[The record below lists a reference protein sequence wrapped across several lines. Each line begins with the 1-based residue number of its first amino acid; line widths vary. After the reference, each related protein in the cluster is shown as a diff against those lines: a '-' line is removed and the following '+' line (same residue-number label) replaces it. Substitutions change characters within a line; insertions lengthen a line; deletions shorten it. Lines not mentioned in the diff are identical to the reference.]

1 MAAQP
6 VFPWANV
13 AGIDEADVVVIG
25 VPDDSGSYARRK
37 GTAQAPRRIREVAS
51 EREVFERGGVR
62 SIALPLGCSTDMR
75 IADRGDVAKGEVRDL
90 VRGIVEKGKI
100 PITMGGDHS
109 ITAEILKA
117 IDEIMEVSI
126 VYFDAHPDFICS
138 TREYYG
144 SVVCDISEYDR
155 IDFDSSIE
163 LGVRAPEPEELIN
176 LRRKHLE
183 TLSPYDIEA
192 LGLKG
197 VLKRIKQRVKKD
209 VYVSVDMDVVDPAF
223 APGVSVPVPG
233 GLSSAQ
239 ALYLVRKISEIG
251 LVGLDVMEVCP
262 PYDVQDVTSHL
273 AARVMMEGICGA

>member
-1 MAAQP
+1 MADAT
-6 VFPWANV
+6 FPWANV
-13 AGIDEADVVVIG
+13 ASVDEADVVVIG
-25 VPDDSGSYARRK
+25 IPDESGSLARRK
-37 GTAQAPRRIREVAS
+37 GCSQAPKRIREVAS
-51 EREVFERGGVR
+51 EREVFERGGIR
-62 SIALPLGCSTDMR
+62 TLALPPDCSTDMR
-75 IADRGDVAKGEVRDL
+75 IVDAGDVKKGEVRDF
-90 VRGIVEKGKI
+90 VRGLVEEGKI
-100 PITMGGDHS
+100 PVSMGGDHS

-117 IDEIMEVSI
+117 IDEVMEVSI

-138 TREYYG
+138 TRDYYG

-155 IDFDSSIE
+155 VDFDSSVEI
-163 LGVRAPEPEELIN
+163 GVRAPEPEELIN

-183 TLSPYDIEA
+183 TLSHYDIEA

-197 VLKRIKQRVKKD
+197 VLKKVKKR
-209 VYVSVDMDVVDPAF
+209 VRKEIYLSFDMDVVDPAF